1 MAHGTGTDP
10 GTTPIGAG
18 LAMAGHLLS
27 LVRQWAGM
35 AEAEAPPPCA
45 AAITYVSTERR
56 GSAR

>member
-10 GTTPIGAG
+10 GIRPIGAG
-18 LAMAGHLLS
+18 LAVAGHFLS

-35 AEAEAPPPCA
+35 TDAEASPPCA

-56 GSAR
+56 DSAR